1 MMTWLRF
8 CCLIPFSICDL
19 DEDSK
24 HTLLTGAGESSG
36 GQGAATNPDLVTCL
50 RAQGMGPHLSPGRPG
65 LTCWRSFRVPRLT
78 DPARE
83 GKSHKVLLS

>member
-8 CCLIPFSICDL
+8 CHLIPFSICDL

-50 RAQGMGPHLSPGRPG
+50 RALGMGPHLSPGRPG
-65 LTCWRSFRVPRLT
+65 LACWGSFRIPGLT